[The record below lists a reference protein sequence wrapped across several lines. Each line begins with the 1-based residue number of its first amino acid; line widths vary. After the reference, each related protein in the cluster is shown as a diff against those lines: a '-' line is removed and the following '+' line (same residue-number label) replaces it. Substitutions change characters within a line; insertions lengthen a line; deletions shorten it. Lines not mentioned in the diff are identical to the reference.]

1 MGFQGLSKGLKRPQN
16 ILLFLPLSLSLSVF
30 YLFPPSFPHALWV
43 WLQTTAPVKTER
55 EKRIGSFIY
64 PLHYME
70 IQEMAMILDY
80 IPVHEPI
87 TMTENIGCYD
97 QIHLEY
103 ISTTISLFYQWKLY
117 ENHLPLKG
125 MNVVIGSW
133 SGDSE
138 LTKNNKCPVHKGK
151 LIFKVLISTN

>member
-16 ILLFLPLSLSLSVF
+16 ILLFLPLSLSLCF
-30 YLFPPSFPHALWV
+30 LFVPSLISSCSLGMAADHC
-43 WLQTTAPVKTER
+43 TCENR
-55 EKRIGSFIY
+55 KRKKNWEFIY
-64 PLHYME
+64 PLQYME

-133 SGDSE
+133 SGDPE